1 MSNPILIHISD
12 LHISDHTN
20 KLGNKPNKHSLL
32 TSNYSDP
39 SNLTFIEK
47 FIAKIKSEYQNNKK
61 LLLITGDISNVGE
74 NIEFNAGEKFVKKII
89 EDLSI
94 NSEDVCIVPG
104 DHDIHRE
111 SISKVFRDDLSLQ
124 KEPYELV
131 EEKLSNFSV
140 FYNNTVGEDF
150 LAKNVIFKII
160 KLSENTIFLGLNSN
174 YKVGNNPANGY
185 INVEQFKNELEE
197 IKSSNL
203 NVKNFILAFHHNIS
217 GNYEDKISG
226 QWDRENRSDIIYAF
240 ESNDVKLILYGNEH
254 TPKSCKLD
262 STNIYISD
270 SGALSSTNPLGT
282 FKCYEYIEEES
293 KQYLK
298 NVLFTLTKHNN
309 VTETSGGDWITINPS
324 SQRHNEEDEFIIL
337 DNTNNTAEL
346 ESELEIPEAQSI
358 DSIGISTSDVTVQL
372 KDNNPIIVYNGE
384 YSDSIYEIIKK
395 KKLFQSGHFHWS
407 ETSRAHNWIDI
418 TKLLEDRDDLFTV
431 KSAVI
436 DVIETFELNK
446 DCDLIIG
453 LGYEGNIISSKA
465 AIKYNIPYS
474 SLPYSYRYNDHHKF
488 EKQLYYRN
496 EDKKFKN
503 VMIITDVVNDGRTI
517 RKLMKK
523 DTREQI
529 FFDNV
534 EKVTVVSLFYSG
546 DRPLNFDVLNTK
558 GKDFPKDYDWENDYK
573 DVDNIDYYTVATL
586 KVEKC
591 PYNNSN
597 YETDCLIYKDKLDC
611 VHLFYDKSKA

>member
-12 LHISDHTN
+12 LHISDHTGNFNN
-20 KLGNKPNKHSLL
+20 KNESSFLS
-32 TSNYSDP
+32 SDITCQKNI
-39 SNLTFIEK
+39 SFIDKFISTIKNDFVENEK
-47 FIAKIKSEYQNNKK
+47 F
-61 LLLITGDISNVGE
+61 LLITGDISNIAE
-74 NIEFNAGEKFVKKII
+74 KNEFEAAASYISKITNELSISKDKII
-89 EDLSI
+89 
-94 NSEDVCIVPG
+94 IVPG
-104 DHDIHRE
+104 DHDVHRD
-111 SISKVFRDDLSLQ
+111 SIRNLLRDNSNATS
-124 KEPYELV
+124 
-131 EEKLSNFSV
+131 EEINKAKFSNFSE
-140 FYNNTVGEDF
+140 FY
-150 LAKNVIFKII
+150 FKIKEEEFCSNSI
-160 KLSENTIFLGLNSN
+160 VIAQIEISPSILLLGLNSN
-174 YKVGNNPANGY
+174 LY
-185 INVEQFKNELEE
+185 IDQHGGFGKIDPTGLDGELKRIKDENEGKE
-197 IKSSNL
+197 
-203 NVKNFILAFHHNIS
+203 VFLAFHHNIS
-217 GNYEDKISG
+217 GMYENVISG
-226 QWDRENRSDIIYAF
+226 QWEIENRKYII
-240 ESNDVKLILYGNEH
+240 EKINKHKLKILLYGNEH
-254 TPKSCKLD
+254 TPRSSKLED
-262 STNIYISD
+262 MFYICEAGAV
-270 SGALSSTNPLGT
+270 SGKKPLGT
-282 FKCYEYIEEES
+282 FRCYEIIESTE
-293 KQYLK
+293 KLILK
-298 NVLFTLTKHNN
+298 NNLFQLSSLDTVYETNGGVWNPIHPPSRFT
-309 VTETSGGDWITINPS
+309 TEC
-324 SQRHNEEDEFIIL
+324 DEFIIL
-337 DNTNNTAEL
+337 DNTNNTAQL
-346 ESELEIPEAQSI
+346 EPELEIPEAESVDSI
-358 DSIGISTSDVTVQL
+358 DISTSDLTVQNS
-372 KDNNPIIVYNGE
+372 DDNPIIVYDGE
-384 YSDSIYEIIKK
+384 YSESIYEIIKK

-488 EKQLYYRN
+488 EKQLYYEN
-496 EDKKFKN
+496 EEKKFKN

-534 EKVTVVSLFYSG
+534 DKVTVVSLFYSG

-558 GKDFPKDYDWENDYK
+558 GKIFPEDYDWENDYE
-573 DVDNIDYYTVATL
+573 DVDKINYYTVATL

-611 VHLFYDKSKA
+611 VHLFYDKSKT